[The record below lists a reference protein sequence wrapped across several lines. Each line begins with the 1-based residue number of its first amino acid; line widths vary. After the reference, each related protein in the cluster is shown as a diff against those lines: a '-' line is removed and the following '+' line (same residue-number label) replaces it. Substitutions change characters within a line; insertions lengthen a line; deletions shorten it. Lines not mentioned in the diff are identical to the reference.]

1 MCVCVCVCAC
11 ARKCMRACV
20 CARSSVRPRVHAC
33 VCACA
38 CVLVRSCVCVCVR
51 ACVCACVRVC
61 PRACVWAC
69 VCMRVCVHVCVCM
82 HACVCMCVCM
92 CVRACVRVRACVQAL
107 QVCIPALVCKC
118 RHVCAFIPCGAQD
131 ILAGTL
137 LVLMIPCGGPPMV
150 CGAYRL
156 QRVLVC
162 VLWTRK
168 DEFKPNSKRGHEPY
182 RSESDI
188 SILAR
193 AIFENYYSAISKRRS
208 LLARHKHTDTL
219 LNLYTYT
226 LCVTYLRE
234 TYTPK
239 FRRTYIPIRCVSH
252 TSW

>member
-1 MCVCVCVCAC
+1 
-11 ARKCMRACV
+11 MRACV
-20 CARSSVRPRVHAC
+20 
-33 VCACA
+33 
-38 CVLVRSCVCVCVR
+38 
-51 ACVCACVRVC
+51 
-61 PRACVWAC
+61 
-69 VCMRVCVHVCVCM
+69 
-82 HACVCMCVCM
+82 

-193 AIFENYYSAISKRRS
+193 AKFEKYYSAISKRQS
-208 LLARHKHTDTL
+208 LDSCVAHECKHTCPTHVHLHTRTYTDYRA
-219 LNLYTYT
+219 YTYT
-226 LCVTYLRE
+226 CTHTRAH
-234 TYTPK
+234 TQA
-239 FRRTYIPIRCVSH
+239 RT
-252 TSW
+252 